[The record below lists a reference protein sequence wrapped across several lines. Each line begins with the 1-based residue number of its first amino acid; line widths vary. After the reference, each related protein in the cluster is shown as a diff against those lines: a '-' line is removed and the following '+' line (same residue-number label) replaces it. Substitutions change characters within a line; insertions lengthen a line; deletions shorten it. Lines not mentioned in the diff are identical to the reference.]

1 MNDIMNDRID
11 DIMNDRI
18 DDIMN
23 DRIDNTIN
31 TAISYRDLNYDII
44 QVLAKLMIGDKDVEK
59 SLYSIED
66 CELFKGFCI
75 LNKHLCFS

>member
-1 MNDIMNDRID
+1 MKNNG
-11 DIMNDRI
+11 NY
-18 DDIMN
+18 N
-23 DRIDNTIN
+23 VWGHHCWKTHGNTIN

-44 QVLAKLMIGDKDVEK
+44 QVLAIQMIGDKDVEK

-75 LNKHLCFS
+75 LNNHRFVGFSRINP